1 MNTLHQILLIL
12 ILLLFYSYI
21 GYGMLL
27 WLMVAVKRL
36 FTKAQDT
43 VNHYYPE
50 VTLVV
55 AAYNEEECIE
65 QKIQNTLELDY
76 PKEKLK
82 LLFVTD
88 GSTDRTMDIIRKYPQ
103 IQLEHKE
110 GRSGKIAAVN
120 RIMPLIKTPLTIF
133 CDANTDLNREA
144 IKKLTRH
151 FENEKVG
158 AVAGE
163 KRIMQS
169 TADDA
174 SAAGEGIYWKY
185 ESKLKSLDSEL
196 HTVVGAAGELF
207 AVRTS
212 LYEPPSVDTLIEDFV
227 LTMNI
232 AIKGYKVVYEKEAY
246 ALESGS
252 AALGEEI
259 KRKVRIAAG
268 GLQAIYRLRS
278 VLIPTDPILTFQYV
292 SHRVL
297 RWILAPLALIAVLLI
312 SAFLASQGD
321 FIGQLLLA
329 GQVVFYIAAA
339 IGYIIEKRA
348 IKIKIL
354 YVPLYFTMMNLCVF
368 IGLWRL
374 SMGHQSVVWDKAKRK

>member
-1 MNTLHQILLIL
+1 MNTLHLILLL
-12 ILLLFYSYI
+12 LLALLFYSYI
-21 GYGMLL
+21 GYGLIL
-27 WLMVAVKRL
+27 WLLVAVKRL
-36 FTKAQDT
+36 FAKPRPVIND
-43 VNHYYPE
+43 YYPE

-65 QKIQNTLELDY
+65 EKILNTLDLDY
-76 PKEKLK
+76 PGQQLK

-88 GSTDRTMDIIRKYPQ
+88 GSTDGTVGIIRKYPQ
-103 IQLEHKE
+103 IRLEHKD

-120 RIMPLIKTPLTIF
+120 RIMPLITTPITIF
-133 CDANTDLNREA
+133 CDANTDLNGEA
-144 IKKLTRH
+144 IKKLVRH
-151 FENEKVG
+151 FADERVG

-163 KRIMQS
+163 KRIAQA
-169 TADDA
+169 TASDA

-185 ESKLKSLDSEL
+185 ESTLKSLDSEL

-207 AVRTS
+207 AVRTE
-212 LYEPPSVDTLIEDFV
+212 LYEPPAVDTLIEDFV

-232 AIKGYKVVYEKEAY
+232 AGKGYKVVYEKEAY
-246 ALESGS
+246 AVESGS

-259 KRKVRIAAG
+259 KRKIRIAAG

-278 VLIPTDPILTFQYV
+278 VLWPSDPLLTFQYV

-297 RWILAPLALIAVLLI
+297 RWTLAPIALIAVLLI
-312 SAFLASQGD
+312 SAVLAFRGD
-321 FIGQLLLA
+321 QIGQALLTM
-329 GQVVFYIAAA
+329 QIIFYIAAM
-339 IGYIIEKRA
+339 IGYLIEQRE

-374 SMGHQSVVWDKAKRK
+374 TMGHQSVVWDKAKRK